1 MTGKTEII
9 VGVINDGATVASG
22 ASAIADQFV
31 TNNKGMVLV
40 SQTAQ
45 TGAIIASVTS
55 VTKLVGPY
63 VPIISMPGNI
73 IAGTITFLKIGLD
86 FKDGR
91 EISAGD
97 VCSLVGNVVGVI
109 GTFVVLAGAGTGVV
123 GAVAVVSVVASL
135 LSIYNTETFG
145 RIMSL
150 ADDFF
155 SNTPADNYLDYMC
168 APDMRIV
175 DRNTIRQAYANMMLS
190 CNWISETGELQ
201 SSSVVVPNETDSMG
215 AGSAGGSVSGGTYN
229 LPGPTIPLPTPTPT
243 PTPTP
248 HNVGNVGLSIIVGG
262 HTYDAG
268 DQYGCC
274 TGTSDGYM

>member
-55 VTKLVGPY
+55 VTKLAGPY

-175 DRNTIRQAYANMMLS
+175 DRNTIRMAYANMMLS
-190 CNWISETGELQ
+190 CNWTSDTGELLP
-201 SSSVVVPNETDSMG
+201 SSVVVPDETSSGG
-215 AGSAGGSVSGGTYN
+215 AGGGSRGPVFGGTYS
-229 LPGPTIPLPTPTPT
+229 PSGPVIPTAPPP
-243 PTPTP
+243 P
-248 HNVGNVGLSIIVGG
+248 HNVGNVGISIIVGG
-262 HTYDAG
+262 NTYDAG